1 MGELVREDLLIRAS
15 DGAFIPVSLFAPDR
29 APSAWI
35 HIHHGM
41 GEHRRRYLGLIES
54 LVEANYFVSIQDHRG
69 HGSNTEKLGDFGPSG
84 WRALVSDA
92 REVLS
97 NIAER
102 APTHQ
107 LILLGHSM
115 GTLVSQQLLKSALP
129 SPIALRGLVLSGHP
143 GRLPKWLVQVLLAII
158 KLERR
163 RLSGDRASTLLR
175 FLVFGRANSAFAR
188 ELPRSGFEWLSKD
201 IERVRDYVSD
211 PYCGHFVTID
221 SFESMMRAD
230 LEYWAR
236 EPQGTQGSSLPVYF
250 ISGANDPLHAGQR
263 LLNPV
268 MQAFQASGWRLNADI
283 YPEGRHE
290 MFQETNRDEVI
301 ARLLRIINEWV

>member
-1 MGELVREDLLIRAS
+1 MQEHLSIEAS
-15 DGAFIPVSLFAPDR
+15 DGTFIPVSLFAPNR
-29 APSAWI
+29 IPKAWI

-69 HGSNTEKLGDFGPSG
+69 HGPNAEKRGDFGPSG

-102 APTHQ
+102 APSHK

-115 GTLVSQQLLKSALP
+115 GTLVSQQLLQSALP
-129 SPIALRGLVLSGHP
+129 SPIELRGLVLSGHP
-143 GRLPKWLVQVLLAII
+143 GRLPNWLVQVLLAII

-163 RLSGDRASTLLR
+163 RLSGDQVSALLR
-175 FLVFGRANSAFAR
+175 FIVFGRANSAFAS
-188 ELPRSGFEWLSKD
+188 EMPRSGFEWLSKD
-201 IERVRDYVSD
+201 NERVRDYVSD
-211 PYCGHFVTID
+211 PHCGHFVTID

-230 LEYWAR
+230 LEYWTH
-236 EPQGTQGSSLPVYF
+236 EPRRIEGSSLPVYF
-250 ISGANDPLHAGQR
+250 ISGAQDPLHAGQR

-268 MQAFQASGWRLNADI
+268 MQAFQAAGWQLNADV

-301 ARLLRIINEWV
+301 ARLLQIISKWV